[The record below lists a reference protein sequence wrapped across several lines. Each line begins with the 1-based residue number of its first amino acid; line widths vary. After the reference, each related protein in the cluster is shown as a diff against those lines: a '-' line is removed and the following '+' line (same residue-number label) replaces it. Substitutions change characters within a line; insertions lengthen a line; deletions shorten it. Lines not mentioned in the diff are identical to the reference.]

1 MVKVAGKNIW
11 LLGARLSEHSFP
23 KVHPG
28 YLVGDLK
35 PKNSA
40 DLLEQVSR
48 CTAKYKQSHM
58 HSASLSQ
65 SLYRSIR

>member
-1 MVKVAGKNIW
+1 MVKVAEKNIW

-48 CTAKYKQSHM
+48 PNVMYSKV
-58 HSASLSQ
+58 
-65 SLYRSIR
+65 